1 MSELYDTD
9 IVAWAEQQA
18 DLLRRRAAGE
28 IVNDGEIDWPHVAEE
43 IEDVGKSQ
51 RQAVESH
58 LILALLNDLKAEA
71 WPRSLSEPSWRAEA
85 RLHRQQ
91 ARRKFTPGMRRQID
105 LADLYAVALSGL
117 PEELDATAPL
127 PVPQTCPVTLDEML
141 APPPE
146 AAA

>member
-1 MSELYDTD
+1 MATYDTD
-9 IVAWAEQQA
+9 IVAWSEQQA

-28 IVNDGEIDWPHVAEE
+28 IVNDGEIDWPHIAEE

-71 WPRSLSEPSWRAEA
+71 WPRSLSEPGWRAEA

-127 PVPQTCPVTLDEML
+127 PVPQTCPVALDELL

-146 AAA
+146 AA